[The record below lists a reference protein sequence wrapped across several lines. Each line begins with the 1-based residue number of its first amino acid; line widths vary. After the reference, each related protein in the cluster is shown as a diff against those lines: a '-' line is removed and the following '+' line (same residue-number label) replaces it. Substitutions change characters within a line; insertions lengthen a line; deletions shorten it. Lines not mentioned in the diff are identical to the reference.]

1 MGDAP
6 TIHELGLMTSPEVE
20 AALPEIGCVV
30 IPVGS
35 CECHGPNIALASDAG
50 QATAYGRL
58 IAQRMHP
65 LLALAPT
72 LSYGLSEHHMHFAGS
87 TTLSPQTFMNVC
99 IEVATNFARH
109 GIGRFFFM
117 NGHGGNDAALRL
129 VCDEL
134 YEGRGLRSGWAT
146 CGQLGALEQAEKLY
160 QGFDVGHACEFE
172 TSSALHLC
180 PELVRESALARGDF
194 VPSPVR
200 HARGLNSQIHYSY
213 YWEERT
219 RNAVLGD
226 APAAASAEHG
236 REITERGLQMLSEFL
251 EDFCALPVPAHSDR
265 QLSDPSHD

>member
-117 NGHGGNDAALRL
+117 NGHGGNEAALRL
-129 VCDEL
+129 GD
-134 YEGRGLRSGWAT
+134 LR
-146 CGQLGALEQAEKLY
+146 
-160 QGFDVGHACEFE
+160 
-172 TSSALHLC
+172 
-180 PELVRESALARGDF
+180 PAR
-194 VPSPVR
+194 
-200 HARGLNSQIHYSY
+200 
-213 YWEERT
+213 RT
-219 RNAVLGD
+219 RAGG
-226 APAAASAEHG
+226 E
-236 REITERGLQMLSEFL
+236 
-251 EDFCALPVPAHSDR
+251 ALPGIRRGTRVRVRDEQRPVPVSRAGA
-265 QLSDPSHD
+265 

>member
-6 TIHELGLMTSPEVE
+6 TIHELGMMTSPEVE

-58 IAQRMHP
+58 IVERMHP

-87 TTLSPQTFMNVC
+87 TTLSPETFMNLC

-109 GIGRFFFM
+109 GVGRFFFM
-117 NGHGGNDAALRL
+117 NGHGGNEAALQL

-134 YEGRGLRSGWAT
+134 YEGRGLRAGWAT

-172 TSSALHLC
+172 TSSALYLC

-200 HARGLNSQIHYSY
+200 HARGLNSQIHYAY

-226 APAAASAEHG
+226 APAAASVEHG

-251 EDFCALPVPAHSDR
+251 EDFCALAVPAHSDR
-265 QLSDPSHD
+265 RSAEPPRG